1 MQVILFVGHHKVGS
15 SALQTYLSRNALA
28 LLRQGILYPATESQG
43 LATLLERAMSGG
55 DRPDMPMP
63 VNMTEAHNALAFRM
77 ISEVNKTPVPPLHK
91 GLPGTPAM
99 FKTIERQIEI
109 FEPKVVILAAEVFAN
124 FAAISPD
131 MIARLRKFFDGAE
144 ITITATLRR
153 IDDYLIS
160 WHGQRLRFGQAPR
173 ALPDALEHYYQ
184 NIHFDYRKMLSGWI
198 EQMPEAQ
205 LRLRPYDKVMASG
218 GSVQDFMSLAGLPV
232 PTDPAKARRVN
243 ESLHRGLIE
252 IARRGNGALEPA
264 VAHRLFLSLLQLGSE
279 LDLPPAAEVE
289 MFGAAARSDLV
300 ERFAPIHDWLGKIT
314 GAPFFSDFND
324 VARLRPQPEAE
335 VTRLALE
342 RLRQGH
348 MTAIPKAARDFVK
361 AMNLDENG

>member
-15 SALQTYLSRNALA
+15 SALQTYLSQNALA

-55 DRPDMPMP
+55 DRPDVPMP

-77 ISEVNKTPVPPLHK
+77 ISEANKTPVPALHK

-124 FAAISPD
+124 FAAISPA
-131 MIARLRKFFDGAE
+131 MITRLGTFFEGAD

-173 ALPDALEHYYQ
+173 ALPDALGHYYQ

-198 EQMPEAQ
+198 EQMPEAR

-218 GSVQDFMSLAGLPV
+218 GSVQDFMSLAGLPM
-232 PTDPAKARRVN
+232 PTDPARARRVN

-252 IARRGNGALEPA
+252 IARRGNAALEPA
-264 VAHRLFLSLLQLGSE
+264 VAHRLFLSLLQLGPK

-289 MFGAAARSDLV
+289 MFGATARSDLV
-300 ERFAPIHDWLGKIT
+300 ERFAPIHDWLSEIND
-314 GAPFFSDFND
+314 APFFADITD
-324 VARLRPQPEAE
+324 IARLRPQPEPE
-335 VTRLALE
+335 VTHVALE
-342 RLRQGH
+342 RLRKRH
-348 MTAIPKAARDFVK
+348 MTAIPEAARDFIKTVDPSS
-361 AMNLDENG
+361 NS